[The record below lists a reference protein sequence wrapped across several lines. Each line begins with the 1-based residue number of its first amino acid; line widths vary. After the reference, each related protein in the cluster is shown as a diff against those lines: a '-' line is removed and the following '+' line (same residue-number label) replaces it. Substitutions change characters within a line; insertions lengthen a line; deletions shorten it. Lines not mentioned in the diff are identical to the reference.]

1 MRLILIK
8 TGSPVP
14 HLLQALVLMDESLSS
29 HPHTARA
36 RLRSL
41 GPLCGCGA
49 WISGDL
55 DSHPLLSCI
64 TFHCL
69 DPRSAFPYI
78 DLPLPFRKVPR
89 ELPQTAQGGPGL
101 RRSLFSPHPRSTA
114 WLRVAF
120 QKRHPFPG
128 ISQRFPWLPCPPAA
142 RHLEA
147 RFLQSS
153 LFSTPHLSDLRPN
166 ALQLHWPLSPFFIYL
181 LTFRVFFSKTFLDY
195 SLI

>member
-114 WLRVAF
+114 WLGMAF
-120 QKRHPFPG
+120 QNGILSPESRRGSPG
-128 ISQRFPWLPCPPAA
+128 SPVLRLPITWRPVSFRAA
-142 RHLEA
+142 
-147 RFLQSS
+147 SS
-153 LFSTPHLSDLRPN
+153 LPLTSLTSGPTPSNSTGP
-166 ALQLHWPLSPFFIYL
+166 
-181 LTFRVFFSKTFLDY
+181 
-195 SLI
+195 